1 MSSTPS
7 QAIPTDKLQLHAEAR
22 SESGGNH
29 CIAVVDTSRPGFNIM
44 CISGAW
50 EKLGG
55 EARAKEC
62 CVNIH
67 VWVGSVGEARE
78 RALKVWCARV
88 GVGMR
93 KILTAYIH
101 SPGIRTML
109 HQPVQRA
116 YVT

>member
-1 MSSTPS
+1 MSRPILCVSSTPS
-7 QAIPTDKLQLHAEAR
+7 QVIPTDKLQLHAEAR
-22 SESGGNH
+22 NESGGNH

-67 VWVGSVGEARE
+67 VWG
-78 RALKVWCARV
+78 VWE
-88 GVGMR
+88 
-93 KILTAYIH
+93 KLD
-101 SPGIRTML
+101 SEP
-109 HQPVQRA
+109 
-116 YVT
+116 